1 MTVSAKTTEHPDT
14 GVVDEDTL
22 IHFDSSQS
30 NNWLRMSG
38 QYSKFKIEHHSFQKL
53 NYTCFP
59 IFLSP
64 VSYINME
71 KLEADSKT

>member
-1 MTVSAKTTEHPDT
+1 MTVCAETTEDPDT

-38 QYSKFKIEHHSFQKL
+38 QYSKFEIEH
-53 NYTCFP
+53 
-59 IFLSP
+59 FLS
-64 VSYINME
+64 
-71 KLEADSKT
+71 KK